1 MTQPLPDHALDT
13 LFRAAR
19 TRYGWSDEKVPE
31 TLIRA
36 VYDLAKWGSTSANCS
51 PARFV
56 FVGSQAGKEKLK
68 PFLDKGNVA
77 KAMSAPWTVIIA
89 TDFEFYEKMPQLFP
103 HNPGARDWFTG
114 EGKASDAGFRNGTL
128 QAAYLMMA
136 ARALGLDCGPMSGF
150 NKAGV
155 DEAFFSGRPETAAW
169 KSNFLCNIGHGTDE
183 GVHPRL
189 PRLSFDEA
197 CRIL

>member
-1 MTQPLPDHALDT
+1 MTAPLADHALDT

-19 TRYGWSDEKVPE
+19 TRYAWTEEKVPE

-56 FVGSQAGKEKLK
+56 FIGSAAGKEKLK
-68 PFLDKGNVA
+68 PFLERGNVE
-77 KAMSAPWTVIIA
+77 KAMTAPWTVIIA
-89 TDFEFYEKMPQLFP
+89 TDMKFFDQMPKLFP
-103 HNPGARDWFTG
+103 HNPGAREWFTG
-114 EGKASDAGFRNGTL
+114 EGKAFDAGFRNATL

-136 ARALGLDCGPMSGF
+136 ARSLGLDCGPMSGF
-150 NKAGV
+150 DKAGV
-155 DEAFFSGRPETAAW
+155 DQAFFADNPETATW
-169 KSNFLCNIGHGTDE
+169 QSNFLCNLGHGTDQ
-183 GVHPRL
+183 GVHDRL
-189 PRLSFDEA
+189 PRLSFEDA